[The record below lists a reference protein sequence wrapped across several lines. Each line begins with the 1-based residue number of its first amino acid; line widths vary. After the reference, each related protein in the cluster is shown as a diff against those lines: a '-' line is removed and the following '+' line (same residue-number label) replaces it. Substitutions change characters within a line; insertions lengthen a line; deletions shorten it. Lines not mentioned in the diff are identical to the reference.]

1 MDYFV
6 PLPGTQ
12 APSFAGSTLVLPQP
26 SLSSLAQLACDLLVH
41 NLRLE
46 LVGYLGVR
54 DYVPAVGGRDGLP
67 GDAEQEGLALGTEV
81 YTTPSRSLTLVLPRS
96 PVIRARKEHHLQA
109 ISAWV
114 AAGGFKDVLVVA
126 GTDAAMRGDD
136 GLNAATPLRHLLPP
150 SSPSTPLLTSLASL
164 CPSYLSSS
172 PSGISSPG
180 PTTSSSTSSTLPPI
194 PHGGLTRS
202 LMLALAAHA
211 PTSPA
216 AALLIYTSEGA
227 AVDAAHY
234 LASALAAVLG
244 PQLGEVRGLVPVE
257 TQQQKLQV
265 EGEDAE
271 GARRWKEP
279 RSWERGLMGPELG
292 RDAGREMYG

>member
-12 APSFAGSTLVLPQP
+12 APSFTGSTLLLPQP

-67 GDAEQEGLALGTEV
+67 GEAEKEGLALGTEV

-136 GLNAATPLRHLLPP
+136 GLNARRK
-150 SSPSTPLLTSLASL
+150 
-164 CPSYLSSS
+164 
-172 PSGISSPG
+172 
-180 PTTSSSTSSTLPPI
+180 
-194 PHGGLTRS
+194 GLTRS
-202 LMLALAAHA
+202 LLSALAAHA

-234 LASALAAVLG
+234 LASALVAVLG
-244 PQLGEVRGLVPVE
+244 PQLEEVRGLVPLE
-257 TQQQKLQV
+257 TQQLQLQV
-265 EGEDAE
+265 EGEEEEEE